1 MIEKISFLFFICF
14 INSQEP
20 PVTIKKQLVIEN
32 VTYDSII
39 ETDNISEFLDNED
52 YLFIENGKN
61 YFHILLREGFLTGP
75 FSKNQF
81 AYRKYSKS
89 IPKEINVELQTLSQ
103 VKMGSNSYLLY
114 PGGGVLFKFSESDNS
129 ISRIDRSFAHRNQYS
144 GYFFSYG
151 KDLYLLGGYGFWE
164 TKSLLTKFNFS
175 SGEWDYVNTTG
186 QIPEGIDQ
194 GTFLVKNDKLYAF
207 GFLKRTSNNQKSF
220 KEKNLYVLSL
230 PKFNNL
236 GENDK
241 KYFNWEKKGVLNP
254 ILNDAPINPNNKSFL
269 LGKNLLLSIVD
280 NPNLYLID
288 PENNSL
294 KTIPNDLLLYK
305 SIGKSLIKNNEL
317 AGLVKNFSTGKV
329 SIAYFDLT
337 GLEKKEGIIDEYLYR
352 STDSFYKFLIFGFIL
367 LISLIIFLWIFFS
380 LNNRKYVL
388 TNKEIIHSKG
398 SIGLTKEELLF
409 IKYFIK
415 EKIVS
420 NAQVMSLFIEKS
432 KTKDYAIKRKNR
444 ITNSLNKRF
453 LALFN
458 INLFL
463 IEKSKKDSRQMN
475 YILNKNIIIKED

>member
-39 ETDNISEFLDNED
+39 ETDNISGFLDNED

-89 IPKEINVELQTLSQ
+89 IPKEINVELQALSQ

-114 PGGGVLFKFSESDNS
+114 PGGGILFKFSESDNS
-129 ISRIDRSFAHRNQYS
+129 ITRIDRSFAHRNQYS

-186 QIPEGIDQ
+186 QIPDGIDQ

-207 GFLKRTSNNQKSF
+207 RFLKRTSNNQKSF

-236 GENDK
+236 VENDK

-254 ILNDAPINPNNKSFL
+254 ILNDAPINPNNKSFQ

-288 PENNSL
+288 PEKNSL

-305 SIGKSLIKNNEL
+305 NTGKSLIKNNEL
-317 AGLVKNFSTGKV
+317 VGLVKNFSTGKV
-329 SIAYFDLT
+329 SITYFDLT

-352 STDSFYKFLIFGFIL
+352 STDSFYMFLIFGFIL
-367 LISLIIFLWIFFS
+367 LISLIIFLWIFFR

-409 IKYFIK
+409 IKYFLK
-415 EKIVS
+415 QKIVS